1 MQGRQ
6 MRIISKT
13 GTRDSG
19 KTTLI
24 KSLFTL
30 KKKKKKRCAIIV
42 NEDGKEGYEDEFI
55 KRLQISIDY
64 LRGG

>member
-1 MQGRQ
+1 
-6 MRIISKT
+6 MRIISIS

-19 KTTLI
+19 KTSLI
-24 KSLFTL
+24 KSLITL
-30 KKKKKKRCAIIV
+30 LVEQKKRCAIIV
-42 NEDGKEGYEDEFI
+42 NEDGKERYEDEFI